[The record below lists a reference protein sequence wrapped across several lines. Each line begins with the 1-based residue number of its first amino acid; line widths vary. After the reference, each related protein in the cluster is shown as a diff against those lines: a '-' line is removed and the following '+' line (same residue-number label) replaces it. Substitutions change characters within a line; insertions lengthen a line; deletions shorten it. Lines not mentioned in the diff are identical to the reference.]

1 MRQIESV
8 KKKDENFFDI
18 LLYIRWKWDNVIF
31 GCNYIF
37 QIERRRYHSFMRAR
51 GGDNYLLQIEIVSS
65 KFYDDRIILLNN
77 FAIVRNLSFV
87 QNNLLYLSL
96 CKA

>member
-37 QIERRRYHSFMRAR
+37 EIERRRYHSFMRAR
-51 GGDNYLLQIEIVSS
+51 GDDNYLLQI
-65 KFYDDRIILLNN
+65 
-77 FAIVRNLSFV
+77 AIVFLGNFIMIELF
-87 QNNLLYLSL
+87 YLMIS
-96 CKA
+96 